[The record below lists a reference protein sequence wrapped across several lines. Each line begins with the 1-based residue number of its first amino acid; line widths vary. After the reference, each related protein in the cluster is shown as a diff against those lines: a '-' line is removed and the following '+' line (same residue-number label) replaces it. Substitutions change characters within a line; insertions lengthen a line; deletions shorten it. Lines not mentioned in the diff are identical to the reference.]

1 VAKSKKKKFIKRL
14 KNKYRLIVVNDET
27 LHESASVVLK
37 PLNVF
42 ILFSTF
48 AVIFTTLIVLLLF
61 YTPLKEYVPGFDKTD
76 YIKMKLEQD
85 AKFDSLERVNK
96 QYFEKWKTIDK
107 ILRDDLEGIS
117 SEDSTSNTP

>member
-1 VAKSKKKKFIKRL
+1 MAKSKKRKFIKRL

-27 LHESASVVLK
+27 LNESASVVLK

-107 ILRDDLEGIS
+107 ILKDDLEGIS

>member
-1 VAKSKKKKFIKRL
+1 MAKSKKKKFIKRL